1 MDITQVSSA
10 VAQFAASVAN
20 PAAAS
25 APAPSSTPAPQPA
38 PASTQSKHVDEKD
51 LVQAVNQINQ
61 IVQSVNPGVEFTIES
76 GSNAVIVKVLDVQ
89 SQEVIRQFPSEAA
102 LSIAQALDNLRGVLL
117 TNKS

>member
-1 MDITQVSSA
+1 MDISQVSSA
-10 VAQFAASVAN
+10 VVAQFAGSVAN

-25 APAPSSTPAPQPA
+25 IPAPSSTPAPQPA
-38 PASTQSKHVDEKD
+38 PASDSKHVDEKQ

-61 IVQSVNPGVEFTIES
+61 IVQSVNPGVEFTIEN
-76 GSNAVIVKVLDVQ
+76 GSNAVIVKVVDVQ

-102 LSIAQALDNLRGVLL
+102 IGIAQALDNLQGVLL